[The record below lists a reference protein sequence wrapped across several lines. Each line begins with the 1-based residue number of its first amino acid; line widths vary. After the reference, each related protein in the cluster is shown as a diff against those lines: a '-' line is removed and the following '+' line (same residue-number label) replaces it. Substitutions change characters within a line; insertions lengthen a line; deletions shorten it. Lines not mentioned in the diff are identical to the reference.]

1 METEHIIQR
10 NEKKPEKKKR
20 AKRRRRDVNGSNTS
34 KHQQKQ
40 QNRRQRRT
48 TPRAGC
54 TKLKDGKVVEKNQ
67 TCPRCGDGVF
77 LATHK
82 DRVSC
87 GKCGYTEY
95 KK

>member
-1 METEHIIQR
+1 MAAPGQKAPAAKAPAAKAA
-10 NEKKPEKKKR
+10 KKTG
-20 AKRRRRDVNGSNTS
+20 NNTKS
-34 KHQQKQ
+34 RMYEVKE
-40 QNRRQRRT
+40 
-48 TPRAGC
+48 
-54 TKLKDGKVVEKNQ
+54 GKVTRKGQ

-77 LATHK
+77 MAAHK

>member
-1 METEHIIQR
+1 MAAPQ
-10 NEKKPEKKKR
+10 KAPAKAAPAAAKKK
-20 AKRRRRDVNGSNTS
+20 AAGNNTKS
-34 KHQQKQ
+34 RMYEVKE
-40 QNRRQRRT
+40 
-48 TPRAGC
+48 
-54 TKLKDGKVVEKNQ
+54 GKVTRKGQ

-77 LATHK
+77 MAAHK